1 MVDDPEY
8 SEFPLRTFLDFTIDD
23 GIGGEAVAALDVSDR
38 HLNPNGVVHGGV
50 VFTLVD
56 TAMGRATMSVL
67 EEGRICASIEVAV
80 RYLRPITGGRLVA
93 TASVLQPVAGLC
105 TWRVGSPWTATIGR
119 WPSSRP
125 PSQCWRPNWLQP
137 RVTTCR
143 RVRSSR
149 SFSWRRWREYDH
161 RPVPMTSVR
170 WMGCT

>member
-1 MVDDPEY
+1 MIDDPEY

-23 GIGGEAVAALDVSDR
+23 GIAGEAVAALAVSDR

-93 TASVLQPVAGLC
+93 TASVLRAGRRIVHLEGRVTVDGDDRPVA
-105 TWRVGSPWTATIGR
+105 VVQA
-119 WPSSRP
+119 
-125 PSQCWRPNWLQP
+125 
-137 RVTTCR
+137 
-143 RVRSSR
+143 
-149 SFSWRRWREYDH
+149 SFAVLEA
-161 RPVPMTSVR
+161 
-170 WMGCT
+170 

>member
-1 MVDDPEY
+1 MIDDPEY

-93 TASVLQPVAGLC
+93 TASVLRAGRRIVHLEGRVTVDGDDRPVA
-105 TWRVGSPWTATIGR
+105 VVQA
-119 WPSSRP
+119 
-125 PSQCWRPNWLQP
+125 
-137 RVTTCR
+137 
-143 RVRSSR
+143 
-149 SFSWRRWREYDH
+149 SFAVLEA
-161 RPVPMTSVR
+161 
-170 WMGCT
+170 

>member
-93 TASVLQPVAGLC
+93 TASVLQAGRRIVHLEGRVTVDGDDRPVA
-105 TWRVGSPWTATIGR
+105 VVQA
-119 WPSSRP
+119 
-125 PSQCWRPNWLQP
+125 
-137 RVTTCR
+137 
-143 RVRSSR
+143 
-149 SFSWRRWREYDH
+149 SFGVLEA
-161 RPVPMTSVR
+161 
-170 WMGCT
+170 

>member
-80 RYLRPITGGRLVA
+80 RYLRPITDGRLVA
-93 TASVLQPVAGLC
+93 TAAVLRAGRRIVHLEGRVTVDGDDRPVA
-105 TWRVGSPWTATIGR
+105 VVQA
-119 WPSSRP
+119 
-125 PSQCWRPNWLQP
+125 
-137 RVTTCR
+137 
-143 RVRSSR
+143 
-149 SFSWRRWREYDH
+149 SFAVLEA
-161 RPVPMTSVR
+161 
-170 WMGCT
+170 

>member
-1 MVDDPEY
+1 MIDDPGY

-23 GIGGEAVAALDVSDR
+23 GIDGEAVAALDVSDR

-93 TASVLQPVAGLC
+93 TASVLQAGRRIVHLEGRVTVDGDDRPVA
-105 TWRVGSPWTATIGR
+105 VVQA
-119 WPSSRP
+119 
-125 PSQCWRPNWLQP
+125 
-137 RVTTCR
+137 
-143 RVRSSR
+143 
-149 SFSWRRWREYDH
+149 SFAVLEA
-161 RPVPMTSVR
+161 
-170 WMGCT
+170 

>member
-67 EEGRICASIEVAV
+67 DEGRICASIEVAV
-80 RYLRPITGGRLVA
+80 RYLRPINGGRLVA
-93 TASVLQPVAGLC
+93 TASVLRAGRRIVHLEGRVTVDGDDRPVA
-105 TWRVGSPWTATIGR
+105 VVQA
-119 WPSSRP
+119 
-125 PSQCWRPNWLQP
+125 
-137 RVTTCR
+137 
-143 RVRSSR
+143 
-149 SFSWRRWREYDH
+149 SFAVLEA
-161 RPVPMTSVR
+161 
-170 WMGCT
+170 

>member
-1 MVDDPEY
+1 MIDDPGY

-23 GIGGEAVAALDVSDR
+23 GIDGEAVAALDVNDR

-93 TASVLQPVAGLC
+93 TASVLRAGRRIVHLEGRVTVDGGDRPVA
-105 TWRVGSPWTATIGR
+105 VVQA
-119 WPSSRP
+119 
-125 PSQCWRPNWLQP
+125 
-137 RVTTCR
+137 
-143 RVRSSR
+143 
-149 SFSWRRWREYDH
+149 SFAVLEA
-161 RPVPMTSVR
+161 
-170 WMGCT
+170 